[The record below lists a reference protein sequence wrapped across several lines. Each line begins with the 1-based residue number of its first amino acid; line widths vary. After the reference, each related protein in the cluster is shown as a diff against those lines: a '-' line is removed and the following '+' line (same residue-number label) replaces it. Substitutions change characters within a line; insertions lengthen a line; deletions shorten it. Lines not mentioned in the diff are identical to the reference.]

1 MRRRSTLLLVAA
13 AGGLIAAVKAPG
25 LVLEGS
31 ILISSAMLGIFAV
44 LLVQRRTSPSLANPR
59 LAALS
64 DRLEQLKH
72 LAAAAKRAPLA
83 DLDDV
88 ERIRIEPWPE
98 EELEGPSLGESSI
111 ARQLSDRLAPPA
123 DSLVNEDSRSS
134 VRAAL
139 SEQLREGEDLRRLGQ
154 LLRLNLD
161 AYGHRVS
168 KGLACA
174 RAGRFDQC
182 VVVLQI
188 ANARL
193 RSQIESALEGEVSTL
208 RTEAAFRYR

>member
-1 MRRRSTLLLVAA
+1 MKSRNILLLVAA
-13 AGGLIAAVKAPG
+13 AAGLVATIKAPG

-44 LLVQRRTSPSLANPR
+44 LVVQRRTAPALSSPR
-59 LAALS
+59 LAGLS
-64 DRLEQLKH
+64 DHLEQLKR
-72 LAAAAKRAPLA
+72 LAVAAKRAPLA
-83 DLDDV
+83 ALDDV
-88 ERIRIEPWPE
+88 ERVRIEPWPE
-98 EELEGPSLGESSI
+98 EEVEGPSLGGSSI

-123 DSLVNEDSRSS
+123 DRSVSDGPHAS
-134 VRAAL
+134 VREKL

-154 LLRLNLD
+154 LLKLNLD

-182 VVVLQI
+182 VIVLQV

-193 RSQIESALEGEVSTL
+193 RSQVESALEGEVGTL